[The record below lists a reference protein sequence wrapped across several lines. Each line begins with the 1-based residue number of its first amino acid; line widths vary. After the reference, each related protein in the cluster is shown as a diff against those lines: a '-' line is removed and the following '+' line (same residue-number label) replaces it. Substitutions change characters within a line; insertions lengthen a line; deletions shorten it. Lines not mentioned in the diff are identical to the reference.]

1 MAKLDLNHLA
11 VFERVAAHGSFSAA
25 AREMGLPRSSVS
37 RAVAMLEDALGTR
50 LLQRTT
56 RAVVLTEA
64 GAALLRRSA
73 GAIAELAAAVDYV
86 EGLGGVPSGP
96 LRVSAGIGL
105 GINVLADHLPAFLER
120 YPDIELDLHLESQRV
135 DLVSERIDV
144 ALRFGDLPDSSLV
157 VQRLG
162 VLDRVVCAA
171 PEYLSRFGTPERPE
185 DLAAHRVV
193 DMPAPGR
200 RRRTWRFDGPDGPV
214 TADLRP
220 ATTVDEILT
229 LHKLILGGAGIGGVS
244 RYLCEDDLAAG
255 RLVEVLP
262 GWRLPPVALSLLFPS
277 RRELA
282 PAVRAFADFMREIEP
297 FAPWHR

>member
-1 MAKLDLNHLA
+1 
-11 VFERVAAHGSFSAA
+11 
-25 AREMGLPRSSVS
+25 
-37 RAVAMLEDALGTR
+37 
-50 LLQRTT
+50 
-56 RAVVLTEA
+56 
-64 GAALLRRSA
+64 
-73 GAIAELAAAVDYV
+73 
-86 EGLGGVPSGP
+86 
-96 LRVSAGIGL
+96 
-105 GINVLADHLPAFLER
+105 
-120 YPDIELDLHLESQRV
+120 
-135 DLVSERIDV
+135 
-144 ALRFGDLPDSSLV
+144 
-157 VQRLG
+157 
-162 VLDRVVCAA
+162 
-171 PEYLSRFGTPERPE
+171 RPE